1 MKAKHTPMPWTTI
14 RCEDGMEV
22 LTHDAESICVVKH
35 YGDPYDSKREEANAR
50 LIAAAPELLD
60 ALKDAADQLFRLA
73 LADAH
78 RWTGDAN
85 RTKALEHANKVCAP
99 ARAVIAKAT
108 GNTI

>member
-35 YGDPYDSKREEANAR
+35 YGDPYNSKREEANAR
-50 LIAAAPELLD
+50 LIAAAPELLE
-60 ALKDAADQLFRLA
+60 AAEA
-73 LADAH
+73 YVAH
-78 RWTGDAN
+78 VRGYEDTLSNGERHMLD
-85 RTKALEHANKVCAP
+85 LC
-99 ARAVIAKAT
+99 RAAIAKAT

>member
-1 MKAKHTPMPWTTI
+1 MSTTKHTPGPWEAEVRTPIGITYVWQGGTENAI
-14 RCEDGMEV
+14 AKVYAGVIED
-22 LTHDAESICVVKH
+22 A
-35 YGDPYDSKREEANAR
+35 EANAR